1 MYIHFR
7 KKTPEIFRFVILLL
21 EKKLS
26 TLQILHT
33 GGENFKVKKQDPWKF
48 REFFMNTPG
57 QFD

>member
-1 MYIHFR
+1 MYILFW
-7 KKTPEIFRFVILLL
+7 KPPPEIFRFVTLLL

-26 TLQILHT
+26 TLQILYT
-33 GGENFKVKKQDPWKF
+33 GGENFKVKKQDPWEF

>member
-1 MYIHFR
+1 MYILFW
-7 KKTPEIFRFVILLL
+7 KNPPEIFRFVTLLL

-26 TLQILHT
+26 TLLYT
-33 GGENFKVKKQDPWKF
+33 GGENFKVKKQDPWEF